1 MVAFVSFCSQ
11 SVIRSGLSGRTSV
24 LREALLHPS
33 RCRRCNLEDV
43 YAGIPEAVC
52 AVIDRARE
60 LTASFPEDVAMDL
73 GNILRNIDRLLSDL
87 LTNTS
92 HDAREL
98 QWNSIAAQLNAV
110 STVGMFQAHPL
121 ASLMDRSLGELL
133 QEIKAYL
140 QGQVKLGAPA
150 GILTQD
156 GLNLFG
162 IEDFTTK
169 LGLGLGYIYNIDLCG
184 SERFALSALR
194 DSVVWD
200 ETSDRSLRVPA
211 GRNRPLPRQ
220 VVPRTVACRRGRV
233 EVRQIRA
240 EAAPGS
246 CFVCLC
252 QTRSRLGTGCA
263 GRVNAVRNQFAN
275 WYRRH

>member
-1 MVAFVSFCSQ
+1 MGGRRYYAKLCFTPVGAAVATSKTFTPESQ
-11 SVIRSGLSGRTSV
+11 RLFR
-24 LREALLHPS
+24 A
-33 RCRRCNLEDV
+33 
-43 YAGIPEAVC
+43 A
-52 AVIDRARE
+52 IDRARE

-184 SERFALSALR
+184 SERFALSASR

-200 ETSDRSLRVPA
+200 ETSDRVCAYLQGEIGRCLGKWFRELSLADEDVWKYAKSVPK
-211 GRNRPLPRQ
+211 PLREA
-220 VVPRTVACRRGRV
+220 VLSAY
-233 EVRQIRA
+233 VRHDRA
-240 EAAPGS
+240 S
-246 CFVCLC
+246 
-252 QTRSRLGTGCA
+252 GTGCA